1 MGTHHN
7 DLVAGPLAVLLAD
20 LLLRP
25 AQGPAGIA
33 SLGHRACVGGRWDEI
48 R

>member
-1 MGTHHN
+1 MVTHHN
-7 DLVAGPLAVLLAD
+7 GLVTGLLAD
-20 LLLRP
+20 LLRRLRRP
-25 AQGPAGIA
+25 AEGPAGIA